1 MALAFS
7 KNRVPG
13 RHKAKEIPH
22 TTMSETKTPVVLD
35 EDEIAALKAQTKHNE
50 AIADYHVEI
59 LKRIQRLEK
68 LGGEQDYSVTILKVL
83 EAFGG
88 SVNLSFLAPV
98 IPDHALLTKARERLS
113 KEGLITET
121 TIKNRK
127 ILHLVKAA

>member
-1 MALAFS
+1 MT
-7 KNRVPG
+7 NTN
-13 RHKAKEIPH
+13 
-22 TTMSETKTPVVLD
+22 TTTVLD
-35 EDEIAALKAQTKHNE
+35 EDQDEIAALKAQTKHNE
-50 AIADYHVEI
+50 AIADHQVEI

-68 LGGEQDYSVTILKVL
+68 LGGEQDYSATILKVL

-98 IPDHALLTKARERLS
+98 IPDHALLTKARERLG

-127 ILHLVKAA
+127 TLHLVKTA